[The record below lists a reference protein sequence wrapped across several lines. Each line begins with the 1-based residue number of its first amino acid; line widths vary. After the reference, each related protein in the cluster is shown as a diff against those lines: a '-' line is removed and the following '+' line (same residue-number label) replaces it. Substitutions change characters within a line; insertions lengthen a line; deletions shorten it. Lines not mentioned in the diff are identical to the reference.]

1 MEEINLKELWRY
13 FVSKIYILFIVTAAV
28 LLLGNIYLVFMQT
41 PLYSSDTTL
50 LLVSEQDVDS
60 GNVNLINNLVPTYRE
75 LITSRSLLS
84 EVVNNLNLDESTAS
98 LASQVTVTSMT
109 GTQIIKIQVSN
120 KDSKN
125 AKRIADEI
133 AKLFAKEV
141 KERYGFENIS
151 VIDEAKQANS
161 PYNVNVVKQNIIYLL
176 VSIVLGVGIIF
187 VLFYFDTSIK
197 DANTVED
204 KFNLTVLGTV
214 PKVGEKNG

>member
-13 FVSKIYILFIVTAAV
+13 FVSKIYILFITTAAV
-28 LLLGNIYLVFMQT
+28 LLLGNIYLVFFQT

-50 LLVSEQDVDS
+50 LLVSEKDIDS

-75 LITSRSLLS
+75 LITSRAVLS
-84 EVVNNLNLDESTAS
+84 EVVNSLNLNESAAS

-133 AKLFAKEV
+133 AKIFAKEV

-151 VIDEAKQANS
+151 VIDEARQSNT
-161 PYNVNVVKQNIIYLL
+161 PYNVNVLKQNIIYLL
-176 VSIVLGVGIIF
+176 VSIILGVGIIF

-197 DANTVED
+197 DAKMVED

>member
-50 LLVSEQDVDS
+50 LLVSEKDVDS

-84 EVVNNLNLDESTAS
+84 EVVNNLNLDESAAS

-141 KERYGFENIS
+141 KDRYGFENIS
-151 VIDEAKQANS
+151 VIDEAKQASS

-197 DANTVED
+197 DAKTVED

>member
-50 LLVSEQDVDS
+50 LLVSEKDVDS
-60 GNVNLINNLVPTYRE
+60 GNVSLINNLVPTYRE

-84 EVVNNLNLDESTAS
+84 QVVNNLNLDESAAS

-151 VIDEAKQANS
+151 VIDEAKQASS

-197 DANTVED
+197 DAKTVED